1 MAAPPPNA
9 TPGLSLPPAPDRPR
23 PRALTSNEHAAEVL
37 LTLDEELATAAAE
50 RWLAGWDELGPE
62 ETQRLR
68 VQLVADG
75 REHLAQLAS
84 AVLTDRAV
92 LFADYLEWRASRYGV
107 LDLSPADEHAYLEV
121 LGGTIAHRLPAAL
134 VPPAADVLERGLRR
148 LRHPGSSP
156 ASFLTTDGELA
167 HIAARYLDALL
178 AGEQPEA
185 LALVRRAV
193 AQGTSPRQLY
203 LEVFQPVL
211 REVGRLWQLGR
222 ATVSQEHEV
231 TQATQRAMAEVAA
244 RHDLGRT
251 PDAPRVVVACVGGE
265 QHELGARMVHD
276 LFELEGWQTHF
287 LGADCPPVDLAD
299 LAVRRGADL
308 VAVSAT
314 RSVHLDRVRGVV
326 TAVRERSDVPI
337 LVGGRP
343 FNLVDDLWRQ
353 VGADGT
359 APDAERAVEVAT
371 LLVARAA

>member
-1 MAAPPPNA
+1 MASLPP
-9 TPGLSLPPAPDRPR
+9 TPTLSLPLAPDRPG
-23 PRALTSNEHAAEVL
+23 PRELTAHEHAAEAL
-37 LTLDEELATAAAE
+37 LTHDESLAAAAAE
-50 RWLAGWDELGPE
+50 RWLAGWDELGPDE
-62 ETQRLR
+62 AQRMRL
-68 VQLVADG
+68 QLVVDG

-84 AVLTDRAV
+84 AVLTDRAA

-121 LGGTIAHRLPAAL
+121 LGHTIEEHLPASI

-156 ASFLTTDGELA
+156 ASFLATDTALA
-167 HIAARYLDALL
+167 HTAARYLDALL

-193 AQGTSPRQLY
+193 AEGTSSRQLY

-211 REVGRLWQLGR
+211 HEVGRLWQLGR

-231 TQATQRAMAEVAA
+231 TQTTQRAMAEVAA
-244 RHDLGRT
+244 RHDLGRS
-251 PDAPRVVVACVGGE
+251 PGAPRVVIACVGGE

-276 LFELEGWQTHF
+276 LFELDGWQTHF

-326 TAVRERSDVPI
+326 TAVRERSNVPI

-371 LLVARAA
+371 LLVAQAA